1 MRYKKRK
8 PVVRI
13 NDDQLVSTPAA
24 SQTATPAAFFF
35 KFSISSV
42 NISSSYQQKSISY
55 NNQHR
60 HNKYNSCNRS
70 RLSFTNNSTFLLYN
84 NLLTSIDMQI
94 FIIRS
99 DKPIY

>member
-35 KFSISSV
+35 
-42 NISSSYQQKSISY
+42 
-55 NNQHR
+55 
-60 HNKYNSCNRS
+60 
-70 RLSFTNNSTFLLYN
+70 
-84 NLLTSIDMQI
+84 
-94 FIIRS
+94 
-99 DKPIY
+99 